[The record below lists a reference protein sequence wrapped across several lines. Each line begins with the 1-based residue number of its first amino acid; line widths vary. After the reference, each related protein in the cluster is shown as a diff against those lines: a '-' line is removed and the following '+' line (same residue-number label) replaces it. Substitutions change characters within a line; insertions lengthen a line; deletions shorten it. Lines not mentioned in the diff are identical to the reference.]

1 MVAKRTGRTQTKEMR
16 MREYE
21 GKDAREL
28 SSMLGEVEPNGV
40 TPPTPPPKVGGV
52 LLGLLTTGV
61 DDGTGTDPPAVL
73 QIPSKRNS
81 SNQRSNKM
89 SSTKW
94 KE

>member
-1 MVAKRTGRTQTKEMR
+1 
-16 MREYE
+16 MREHE
-21 GKDAREL
+21 GKEAMEL
-28 SSMLGEVEPNGV
+28 SSRLGEVEPNGV
-40 TPPTPPPKVGGV
+40 TPPTLPPPPKVGGV

-61 DDGTGTDPPAVL
+61 DDGTVPPAVL
-73 QIPSKRNS
+73 QIQRKRNS